1 MRFLFH
7 AWGEG
12 GGRMSKLADID
23 EARRKREERRQEDAK
38 QELLAR
44 ILRRVKHFSS

>member
-1 MRFLFH
+1 
-7 AWGEG
+7 
-12 GGRMSKLADID
+12 MSKLADID
-23 EARRKREERRQEDAK
+23 EARRKREERRQEETK